1 MAQVSYR
8 RLGKSGLKV
17 SNLSFGSGTFHS
29 KLDQRVADELI
40 KVAFEAGINFFDNAE
55 AYGFGEAEV
64 VFGNAIK
71 NLNLKREDLVIST
84 KVFWGTKGWGPNAK
98 GLSKK
103 HIIEGVNASLKRL
116 QLDYVDVVFAHRPDP
131 EVPIEE
137 TVRAFNQL
145 INEGKTFYWGTSEWS
160 AQQLT
165 EAHVAA
171 QKLGLE
177 GPIVEQPEYNLL
189 EREKVEKEYLPIYE
203 TFGLGTTTWS
213 PLASGILTGKY
224 ANGIPEGSRL
234 SAKEGY
240 GKQIADQLASPEG
253 QAKAEKIRKFIPFA
267 EKLGF
272 TPAQVALAWI
282 LKQPNVSTVILG
294 ASKLEQLKDN
304 LKALEAADKLTPE
317 LIQELEDIF
326 QTKPAPIQNFR
337 G

>member
-1 MAQVSYR
+1 MSQITYK

-17 SNLSFGSGTFHS
+17 SSLSFGSGTFNS
-29 KLDQRVADELI
+29 KFDQSVADELI
-40 KVAFEAGINFFDNAE
+40 KVAYEAGINFFDNAE
-55 AYGFGEAEV
+55 NYSLGEAEV
-64 VFGNAIK
+64 VFGKAIK
-71 NLNLKREDLVIST
+71 NNNLKREDLVIST
-84 KVFWGTKGWGPNAK
+84 KIFFGSGGWGPNAN

-103 HIIEGVNASLKRL
+103 HIIEGLNASLKRL
-116 QLDYVDVVFAHRPDP
+116 QLDYVDIVFSHRPDP

-145 INEGKTFYWGTSEWS
+145 ISEGKVFYWGTSEWS
-160 AQQLT
+160 AQQIT
-165 EAHVAA
+165 EAHVVA

-177 GPIVEQPEYNLL
+177 GPIAEQPEYNLFQ
-189 EREKVEKEYLPIYE
+189 REKVEKEYLPIYE

-213 PLASGILTGKY
+213 PLASGIPQGTRLGTT
-224 ANGIPEGSRL
+224 EGWIKPL
-234 SAKEGY
+234 
-240 GKQIADQLASPEG
+240 ADHLKSQLESPEG
-253 QAKAEKIRKFIPFA
+253 QVKAEKVRKFVPFA

-272 TPAQVALAWI
+272 TPAQVALAWL

-304 LKALEAADKLTPE
+304 LKALEAVDKLTPE

-326 QTKPAPIQNFR
+326 QTKPTPIQNFR